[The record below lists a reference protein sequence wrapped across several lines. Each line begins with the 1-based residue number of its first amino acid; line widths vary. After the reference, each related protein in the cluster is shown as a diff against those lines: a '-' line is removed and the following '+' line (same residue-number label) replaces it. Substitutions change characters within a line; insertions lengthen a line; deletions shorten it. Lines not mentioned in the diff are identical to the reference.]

1 MTAYGKIY
9 EESIGNYGLITS
21 ARASELGISNMA
33 LVLLAQ
39 RGRLIRI
46 GRGLYRLAHW
56 LPTEFDGY
64 AQAVM
69 SVGEEA
75 YLYGESVIALLNL
88 APTNPTY
95 FYVAHPGRSRK
106 ALPEGIV
113 LRMGAPG
120 YTPTLIQGIR
130 CQHVGDALRSS
141 RDTVSP
147 DRIVT
152 ATREAYRTGH
162 LDKAE
167 MERVIREME
176 AAT

>member
-1 MTAYGKIY
+1 MTAYEKIY

-95 FYVAHPGRSRK
+95 F
-106 ALPEGIV
+106 
-113 LRMGAPG
+113 
-120 YTPTLIQGIR
+120 
-130 CQHVGDALRSS
+130 
-141 RDTVSP
+141 
-147 DRIVT
+147 
-152 ATREAYRTGH
+152 
-162 LDKAE
+162 
-167 MERVIREME
+167 
-176 AAT
+176 